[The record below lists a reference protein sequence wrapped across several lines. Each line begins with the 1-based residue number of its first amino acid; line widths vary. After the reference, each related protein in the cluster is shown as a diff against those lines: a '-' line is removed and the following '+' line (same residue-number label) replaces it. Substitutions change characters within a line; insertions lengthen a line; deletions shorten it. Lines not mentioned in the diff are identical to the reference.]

1 MQFSTPRPCSS
12 CFVWWSSNT
21 SLLHSNRRC
30 VLFCFYGRLSEIE
43 GKSLVLL
50 TSLRKPFLG
59 LLYHIRWMF
68 RTSEVRWIHRNL
80 MLSIR
85 SNSSASMKSG
95 VCSILLDLLLSI
107 RTSLVLLGFRTR
119 LLSEND
125 PVRLNLL
132 PVASLIIVWQVIH
145 YKWCHLQTTIFV
157 EWILAIRIID
167 LQDYWYRSFNFYTD
181 MKSTFWYNLK
191 GHLNKIWHIS
201 TKALNQL
208 TLHLVKKLSALP
220 FIRDVLNSDA
230 KQNSG
235 MT

>member
-1 MQFSTPRPCSS
+1 MKYGVPVPPSRKRHAQFVFWLVGSSVLEVGCCTQSPDVGEFFPQSPMQFSTPRPCSS

-132 PVASLIIVWQVIH
+132 PVASLIIV
-145 YKWCHLQTTIFV
+145 
-157 EWILAIRIID
+157 
-167 LQDYWYRSFNFYTD
+167 
-181 MKSTFWYNLK
+181 
-191 GHLNKIWHIS
+191 
-201 TKALNQL
+201 
-208 TLHLVKKLSALP
+208 
-220 FIRDVLNSDA
+220 
-230 KQNSG
+230 
-235 MT
+235 